1 MRRKVFTIITV
12 TYNAENLVENT
23 MKSIFSQTYTD
34 YEYIVIDGNST
45 DNTMDII
52 KQYRDKIDILISEKD
67 NGIYDAMN
75 KGIKF
80 ATGQYINFMNCGD
93 YFVNNEVLE
102 KVSKKIQEDS
112 AVIYGN
118 AIYHTVVGKYR
129 VYPSTID
136 KTIQRRM
143 PFNHQCTFVKTE
155 IAKNH
160 LFDTTYK
167 VSADYNMFLS
177 LYKEGFRFHSSK
189 PFFFY
194 A

>member
-1 MRRKVFTIITV
+1 MIRKLFSIITV
-12 TYNAENLVENT
+12 TYNAESIVENT
-23 MKSIFSQTYTD
+23 MKSIFSQTYTN

-45 DNTMDII
+45 DDTVNII
-52 KQYRDKIDILISEKD
+52 QQYRDKIDIFICEKD

-102 KVSKKIQEDS
+102 KVSKKLQDDS

-118 AIYHTVVGKYR
+118 AIYQTIVGKYK
-129 VYPSTID
+129 VYPCTID

-160 LFDTTYK
+160 LFDTSYK
-167 VSADYNMFLS
+167 VSGDY
-177 LYKEGFRFHSSK
+177 KIGRAHV
-189 PFFFY
+189 
-194 A
+194 